1 MSGEIRVGHAVFYL
15 SYLQSICTRFFTE
28 PNGVGN
34 QMSLRKH
41 KVIQVLMVLVAIVI
55 AILAFEIHRDK
66 APDNNSVS
74 SKSQPFKNKFNIN
87 YIDDSENKLSLPQV
101 SKLPSG
107 MYADSNK
114 EIHSP
119 DSLVFSVWYKVTLK
133 PNEDVL
139 SQPFNVT
146 VDNPTLDKITFY
158 LMSKDKV
165 IHTKKVGD
173 TVYSKNNFVYVIP
186 QININH
192 GMHHNQSLYIHIE
205 TNGASGSPIVIEPVD
220 KSQLRSSA
228 QLMLIGGFIGV
239 VLIMII
245 YNFIM
250 FRGIGDPSYFNYI
263 GYIIFG
269 GLAIVLINGFAFY
282 VFPFTVAKW
291 LNQHLM
297 LTHFSGL
304 TFALTFAISF
314 LRFDKIKPWFVNLG
328 MVASKVILVFA
339 LSGLYFTEATLT
351 PFYFAAVL
359 FVYVYVL
366 SLMAMVINARLMWV
380 RYYLLSWLPLFL
392 GVGIGIATFNG
403 GVSYSF
409 LTRNAA
415 LLGVLAEIS
424 IMAIALMDRF
434 HANEIDKEYRI
445 NHDSVTRL
453 PNKTA
458 LESALQKLINDKKS
472 FTLVLFEIPEANTLI
487 PSLGKDISDE
497 FFIQLFNNVE
507 GYADGLTSVYEF
519 ENNLENET
527 FHVARVGESC
537 FSLVFVGDL
546 SDEALSDNF
555 LAIQEAVSTFISVNR
570 AAISVSCYAGV
581 VSYPNDTT
589 DKENII
595 TLAFQAL
602 LGSTQ
607 NKHDWTRY
615 EQQKSENIKKRFELA
630 AELQTAIDSDDLEL
644 FHQPQINMET
654 GEVSGSELLLRW
666 NHNELGYIS
675 PRRIISIAEETG
687 TINHLTEWVITQ
699 GLNQHAKLYKLGFE
713 HTVSINI
720 SSKDLTD
727 NGLIAHILT
736 IITESLVP
744 PASVIFELTESA
756 TLEEPEAAK
765 TVITELHQQ
774 GFKIA
779 IDNFGTGYSSLDYL
793 SQLPFY
799 QLKIDK
805 RFMNIDKS
813 PSNRTITEMAMMLG
827 NRLGVSVVAEGV
839 ETQGTADILKTLSC
853 PLAQG
858 YLYAKPMAFID
869 YMRWLQKKP

>member
-1 MSGEIRVGHAVFYL
+1 
-15 SYLQSICTRFFTE
+15 
-28 PNGVGN
+28 
-34 QMSLRKH
+34 MSLSTK
-41 KVIQVLMVLVAIVI
+41 KVIQILMVFLAMLI
-55 AILAFEIHRDK
+55 AFFAFEIHSDK
-66 APDNNSVS
+66 SADTNSFSNNNHSL
-74 SKSQPFKNKFNIN
+74 KNKFTIN
-87 YIDDSENKLSLPQV
+87 YIDDSENQLSLSQV
-101 SKLPSG
+101 SKLPAG

-133 PNEDVL
+133 PNGDVL

-158 LMSKDKV
+158 LMNEDKV

-192 GMHHNQSLYIHIE
+192 GMHHNQALYIHIE
-205 TNGASGSPIVIEPVD
+205 TNGASGSPIIIESAD
-220 KSQLRSSA
+220 RSQLRSSA
-228 QLMLIGGFIGV
+228 QLMLISCFIGV

-245 YNFIM
+245 YNFVM

-263 GYIIFG
+263 GYIAFG
-269 GLAIVLINGFAFY
+269 GLAIVLINGFTFY
-282 VFPFTVAKW
+282 VLPFAVAKW

-297 LTHFSGL
+297 LTHFTGL

-328 MVASKVILVFA
+328 MIASKVILAFA

-359 FVYVYVL
+359 FVYIYVL
-366 SLMAMVINARLMWV
+366 TLMTMVIGTRLMWV

-392 GVGIGIATFNG
+392 GVGIGISAFNG

-424 IMAIALMDRF
+424 IMSIALMDRF
-434 HANEIDKEYRI
+434 RANEVDKEYRI
-445 NHDSVTRL
+445 NHDPVTGL
-453 PNKTA
+453 PNKIA

-472 FTLVLFEIPEANTLI
+472 FTLVLFEIPEANSLI
-487 PSLGKDISDE
+487 PSLGKEISDE

-507 GYADGLTSVYEF
+507 GYADGLSSVYQF
-519 ENNLENET
+519 ENNLEGET
-527 FHVARVGESC
+527 FHVARVTNSC
-537 FSLVFVGDL
+537 FSLVFVGDF

-570 AAISVSCYAGV
+570 AAISVCCHAGV
-581 VSYPNDTT
+581 ISYPNDTT

-602 LGSTQ
+602 LGSQ
-607 NKHDWTRY
+607 QKKDDWTRY
-615 EQQKSENIKKRFELA
+615 QQQKSDNIKKRFELA
-630 AELQTAIDSDDLEL
+630 AELQTAIDSDELEL
-644 FHQPQINMET
+644 FHQPQINLET

-666 NHNELGYIS
+666 NHNEFGYVS
-675 PRRIISIAEETG
+675 PERIINIAEETG
-687 TINHLTEWVITQ
+687 TINHLTEWVISQ

-713 HTVSINI
+713 HTVSINL
-720 SSKDLTD
+720 SSRNLTD

-736 IITESLVP
+736 TITENLIP

-756 TLEEPEAAK
+756 TLDEPDAARS
-765 TVITELHQQ
+765 VITELHQQ

-779 IDNFGTGYSSLDYL
+779 IDDFGTGYSSLDYL

-805 RFMNIDKS
+805 RFMNLDKS

-827 NRLGVSVVAEGV
+827 SRLGVSVVAEGV
-839 ETQGTADILKTLSC
+839 ESQDSADILKTLSC
-853 PLAQG
+853 PIAQG
-858 YLYAKPMAFID
+858 YLYAKPMAYID